1 MFSVMYYGNFHGKFI
16 QTTTKTSKT
25 IKITSKRVRHF
36 SELLM
41 IFIDVIFERILLP
54 YGYLSFVL
62 ALWVCV
68 CVCARANPSKNFD
81 LMKAILEICSIYR
94 MALNGNITSH
104 SLTEIYMQYVHK
116 TIYNQFNNMPG

>member
-1 MFSVMYYGNFHGKFI
+1 MAISMVSLFK
-16 QTTTKTSKT
+16 QQQKRSKI

-68 CVCARANPSKNFD
+68 CARTHQRIF
-81 LMKAILEICSIYR
+81 
-94 MALNGNITSH
+94 
-104 SLTEIYMQYVHK
+104 
-116 TIYNQFNNMPG
+116 